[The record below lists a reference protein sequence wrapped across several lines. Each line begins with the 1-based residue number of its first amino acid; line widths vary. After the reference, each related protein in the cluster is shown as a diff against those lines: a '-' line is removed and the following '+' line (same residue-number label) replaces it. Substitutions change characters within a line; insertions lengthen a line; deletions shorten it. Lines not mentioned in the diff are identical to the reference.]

1 MARPSATEVE
11 RFLRGDPD
19 VVGEVIRVASSEI
32 ARGRYWTLRAEW
44 PDLVQEVLARVTDSL
59 RRGRFQPGRSL
70 GAYVRG
76 VARFT
81 AFDALQRQRTT
92 PPLEPLEPNAMAG
105 ANETAVDAMAA
116 RHLARVAWEAAS
128 EPCRVLLRGH
138 FIEGRSLAEI
148 SRRTGMPIGTVKS
161 RLFRCLRAIRRTL
174 RLGGDVDDATPRSAA
189 TDPIPGTKTGGPTE

>member
-1 MARPSATEVE
+1 MARPSAPEVE
-11 RFLRGDPD
+11 RFLRGDPE

-92 PPLEPLEPNAMAG
+92 PAWETLEPDARGGEQ
-105 ANETAVDAMAA
+105 ESVVDAVAA
-116 RHLARVAWEAAS
+116 RHLARMAWEAAS
-128 EPCRVLLRGH
+128 EPCRLLLRAH

-161 RLFRCLRAIRRTL
+161 RLFRCLRAIRRSL
-174 RLGGDVDDATPRSAA
+174 RLAEGVDDATPRARA
-189 TDPIPGTKTGGPTE
+189 TAPIPGTKTGGPTE